1 MQDNNNNIFKK
12 ARKKE
17 KMKVLHV
24 ISDTNIGGAGVL
36 LCNLLA
42 SFDRERIESAVALP
56 CGSKLSP
63 RILKMNIPVF
73 YLSEP
78 CDRASSGSVMELMR
92 IIKRSRADVVH
103 ANAALTARMA
113 ARLCHVPVLHT
124 RHCCFPPT
132 GALANPFVRCVA
144 GFGNRMLSDH
154 VIATADAAADNL
166 RELGIPERKI
176 SVIINGSLPVR
187 EIDEVTLD
195 ATRQALGI
203 RPNDFTV
210 GICARLEDCK
220 GHDTFLKAAAILRSE
235 HPQIPF
241 RFLIVGGGTR
251 RRELEQT
258 VRALG
263 LDDCVRFTGFVSDM
277 APIYRIL
284 RVNVNCSCGTETSC
298 LALSEGMSAGIP
310 AIASDYGGNVAMI
323 GNDGA
328 GILFPVGDAQSL
340 ANAVLQIAGNAEL
353 EKRMRKCAYERYQ
366 TYFTAQKM
374 SREVEQ
380 VYKKLVQ

>member
-1 MQDNNNNIFKK
+1 
-12 ARKKE
+12 
-17 KMKVLHV
+17 MKVLHV

-56 CGSKLSP
+56 CGSQLSS

-73 YLSEP
+73 FLSEP
-78 CDRASSGSVMELMR
+78 CDRASFGSVMELVR
-92 IIKRSRADVVH
+92 IIKRSRADIVH
-103 ANAALTARMA
+103 ANAALTARIA
-113 ARLCHVPVLHT
+113 ARLCHVPILHT
-124 RHCCFPPT
+124 RHCYFPQEGMLSVPV
-132 GALANPFVRCVA
+132 VRYAA
-144 GFGNRMLSDH
+144 GLCNRALSDH

-187 EIDEVTLD
+187 EVEEATLD
-195 ATRQALGI
+195 DIRQALGI
-203 RPNDFTV
+203 RPHDFTV

-220 GHDTFLKAAAILRSE
+220 GHDTFLKAAAILCSV

-241 RFLIVGGGTR
+241 RFLIVGGGSR
-251 RRELEQT
+251 RKELEQT
-258 VRALG
+258 VREYG

-284 RVNVNCSCGTETSC
+284 RVNVNCSRGTETSC
-298 LALSEGMSAGIP
+298 LALSEGMSAGLP

-328 GILFPVGDAQSL
+328 GILFPVGNAEALADAI
-340 ANAVLQIAGNAEL
+340 LQIAENAEL
-353 EKRMRKCAYERYQ
+353 EESMRECAYERYL
-366 TYFTAQKM
+366 THFTAQKM

-380 VYKKLVQ
+380 VYKRLMQ